1 MSRNCAFILLVW
13 LVLFF
18 VVRVEAQTSQPSAQT
33 KIKRHLFDTPTLE
46 ENLRFRIEFERR
58 VNAGILRAL
67 GMNEAAEEY
76 EAHVKNVQNQFFPK
90 SEERK

>member
-18 VVRVEAQTSQPSAQT
+18 VVRVEAQTSQPFAQT
-33 KIKRHLFDTPTLE
+33 KIKRHLFYTPTLE

-67 GMNEAAEEY
+67 GMKEAAEEY